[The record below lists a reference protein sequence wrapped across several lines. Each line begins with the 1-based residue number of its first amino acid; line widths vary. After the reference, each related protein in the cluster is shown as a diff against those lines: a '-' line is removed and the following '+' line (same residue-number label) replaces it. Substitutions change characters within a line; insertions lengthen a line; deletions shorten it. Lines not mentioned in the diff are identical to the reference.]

1 MRSRSTNTTTPVRRG
16 LGAVTFRGG
25 GTVNRDREG
34 VGGQVHEGAEELV
47 SSRRRVESPSVSKC
61 SRDDE
66 SRGTERARGMS
77 ENRECESERRDTL
90 DLAGGAYRACDVW
103 RDTGSG
109 EWSGEWGVVVGCL
122 GARSGDWGG
131 PACCWNCR
139 G

>member
-1 MRSRSTNTTTPVRRG
+1 MSTSTSGTRRRHFQ
-16 LGAVTFRGG
+16 GA

-77 ENRECESERRDTL
+77 ENRECETERRDTL
-90 DLAGGAYRACDVW
+90 DLAGGRLSCM
-103 RDTGSG
+103 R
-109 EWSGEWGVVVGCL
+109 CL
-122 GARSGDWGG
+122 A
-131 PACCWNCR
+131 
-139 G
+139 